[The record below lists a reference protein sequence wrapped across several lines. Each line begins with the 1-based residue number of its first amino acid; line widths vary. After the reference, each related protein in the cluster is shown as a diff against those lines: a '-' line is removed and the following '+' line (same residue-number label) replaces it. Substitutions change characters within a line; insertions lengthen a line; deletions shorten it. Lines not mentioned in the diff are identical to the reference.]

1 MMLFFFNVQLRN
13 KYDDD
18 DDFNN
23 LLSPVGNDHLT
34 KLPPHSTALPHYLAN
49 KQRTKRCH
57 LLTGSPAVYVFLQA
71 SIRRI
76 IYVHASHTEQV
87 TVAVTLSETETE
99 TDLFAS

>member
-1 MMLFFFNVQLRN
+1 MLSGSLSVAFFVHIHDVIVFNVQLRN

-76 IYVHASHTEQV
+76 I
-87 TVAVTLSETETE
+87 
-99 TDLFAS
+99 